1 MSSSKVTSDNSL
13 LPPKNF
19 DEVLKCL
26 SLIGGI
32 SLNYHHLLEIPSLV
46 PSPHVYVT
54 HDYVTPALDLMPSFG
69 LLRCTPNI
77 NKSKEKIKRNA
88 QNMNEAHP

>member
-1 MSSSKVTSDNSL
+1 MAFKTSKSIDKC
-13 LPPKNF
+13 PPARSRLIIRHPKKF

-46 PSPHVYVT
+46 PSTPVYVT
-54 HDYVTPALDLMPSFG
+54 HDYVTPVLDLMPSFG
-69 LLRCTPNI
+69 LPGYP
-77 NKSKEKIKRNA
+77 KHK
-88 QNMNEAHP
+88 